1 MSAQIPQDMIDT
13 IKNLEAEASRCL
25 SKGNYLLATRLYHVI
40 FLSLFDRQFSEN
52 RRIHQGAPLHME
64 GLSLLLQGRFNDGLK
79 SILLAYITDLVNT
92 PLGEEDKADQAPAH
106 RVLLDFFGVSESTFQ
121 GLKILSRE
129 TRDRTQPFD
138 PQMLLNRFLS
148 DNSISPEN
156 ILNLATHEPTPQQIR
171 AIRPRYY
178 EVVTIEAA
186 TRRGETNRNKLNLIL
201 NNLFISPDLAK
212 YLPRVLTESEVH
224 VLTILSDTYFV
235 LAFFNETEWAKI
247 TEFREKGLQP
257 PLPGLIKPEA
267 SSGSSAFHIEKTK
280 NFLFRKNQVNNQY
293 SFSLGKDATVL
304 LIEHRQSM
312 KSDEVTA
319 DYTIGL
325 AYLVSFGEEITSN
338 NFYDYLE
345 DLAAYSFKVWR
356 SEFG

>member
-40 FLSLFDRQFSEN
+40 FLSLFDRQFSEK

-79 SILLAYITDLVNT
+79 SILLAYITDLVNA

-121 GLKILSRE
+121 GLKVLSRGV
-129 TRDRTQPFD
+129 RDRTQPFD
-138 PQMLLNRFLS
+138 PQMLLNKFLS

-186 TRRGETNRNKLNLIL
+186 TKRGETNRNKLNLIL

-267 SSGSSAFHIEKTK
+267 NSGSSAFRIEKTK
-280 NFLFRKNQVNNQY
+280 NFLFRNNQVNNQY

-312 KSDEVTA
+312 KSDELTT